1 MSEATAEMEAPDAQ
15 DTPGAQ
21 DASGAAGAPGAPDT
35 RDIPGAPDTRDAP
48 GAATLYPGAATLY
61 AFEHLHSS
69 APPDPHTPG
78 QLIARAQA
86 EAEAVRAQAREAGF
100 QEGFAEGRAQGE
112 AATQSAASALASA
125 LDQELAQRE
134 QMGLALAHDAVDLAL
149 ELAAKI
155 VHGVLEVQPERVV
168 EVIRDA
174 LRPIA
179 DRRRITILVD
189 PADLELVTASIEA
202 LRAQAGGIEL
212 CEVQADR
219 RVGRGGAIVRTSE
232 GEVDACVATQL
243 EKAREV
249 IVAELG
255 ARRAS

>member
-1 MSEATAEMEAPDAQ
+1 LSS
-15 DTPGAQ
+15 
-21 DASGAAGAPGAPDT
+21 AS
-35 RDIPGAPDTRDAP
+35 RDLVQPQ
-48 GAATLYPGAATLY
+48 AATLY
-61 AFEHLHSS
+61 AFEHLQSS
-69 APPDPHTPG
+69 APPSSTAPE
-78 QLIARAQA
+78 QLIAQAAADA
-86 EAEAVRAQAREAGF
+86 EAIREQARREGF
-100 QEGFAEGRAQGE
+100 QQGFAEGAAQSQDAVQRA
-112 AATQSAASALASA
+112 ACALASA
-125 LDQELAQRE
+125 LDQQLTQRE
-134 QMGLALAHDAVDLAL
+134 QMTLALAHDAVDLAL

-155 VHGVLEVQPERVV
+155 VHGTLEVQPERVIDV
-168 EVIRDA
+168 VRDA

-189 PADLELVTASIEA
+189 PADLELIASSIEA

-219 RVGRGGAIVRTSE
+219 RVGPGGAIVRTSE

-255 ARRAS
+255 ERRAS

>member
-1 MSEATAEMEAPDAQ
+1 MSEIATDPEA
-15 DTPGAQ
+15 TG
-21 DASGAAGAPGAPDT
+21 S
-35 RDIPGAPDTRDAP
+35 
-48 GAATLYPGAATLY
+48 ATLY
-61 AFEHLHSS
+61 AFEHLESS
-69 APPDPHTPG
+69 APPNPTAPE

-86 EAEAVRAQAREAGF
+86 QADEIREQARAQGF
-100 QEGFAEGRAQGE
+100 DEGFADGVQQGRDAVQ
-112 AATQSAASALASA
+112 AATLALGQALA
-125 LDQELAQRE
+125 QERSQRE
-134 QMGLALAHDAVDLAL
+134 QLTLALAHDAVELGL
-149 ELAAKI
+149 ELAGKI
-155 VHGVLEVQPERVV
+155 VHGALEVQPERVIDV
-168 EVIRDA
+168 VRDA

-189 PADLELVTASIEA
+189 PEDLEIVTDQIDA

-232 GEVDACVATQL
+232 GEVDACVETQL

-255 ARRAS
+255 VRLEP

>member
-1 MSEATAEMEAPDAQ
+1 MSESFAQPAADLGEPEAAK
-15 DTPGAQ
+15 
-21 DASGAAGAPGAPDT
+21 
-35 RDIPGAPDTRDAP
+35 
-48 GAATLYPGAATLY
+48 LY
-61 AFEHLHSS
+61 AFEHLLSS
-69 APPDPHTPG
+69 APPDPRG
-78 QLIARAQA
+78 AEQRLARA
-86 EAEAVRAQAREAGF
+86 EAEAEAIREQARSEGF
-100 QEGFAEGRAQGE
+100 QQGLAEGH
-112 AATQSAASALASA
+112 AAGQDAAQSAASALASA

-189 PADLELVTASIEA
+189 PADLELVAASIEA